1 MTHINPTMGPTKNA
15 AFSFSRLGTEM
26 NYSIATADRA
36 THVRIVAVALFWAMA
51 VMAIAIMVR

>member
-1 MTHINPTMGPTKNA
+1 MGPTKNA
-15 AFSFSRLGTEM
+15 AFSFSGLETEM
-26 NYSIATADRA
+26 NYTIATADRA